1 MLFWSNFAEFS
12 KIWSNFTK
20 ILAKFEK
27 MQFFGTNFATFLN
40 LQFWNI
46 FWLKFL
52 QNLELFVKTLFWPKF
67 SKFPHNFEKIPK
79 NMIFVSNFVIF
90 FAKLLKNLK
99 NARFWAKFSSIFE
112 QFQWVFVFG
121 KTPFLGQ
128 IFQILEQ
135 KIMLT
140 IIIGF
145 YNQIINGNILSIKC
159 VSNTKCS
166 ILINS
171 ELTFRIRLAIDSESG
186 KRGFF

>member
-90 FAKLLKNLK
+90 FC
-99 NARFWAKFSSIFE
+99 
-112 QFQWVFVFG
+112 
-121 KTPFLGQ
+121 KTIEKSQKRPFLGQ
-128 IFQILEQ
+128 IFVNFW
-135 KIMLT
+135 T
-140 IIIGF
+140 I
-145 YNQIINGNILSIKC
+145 S
-159 VSNTKCS
+159 VSFCFWKNPVFGSNFPNFGAK
-166 ILINS
+166 NNAHNYH
-171 ELTFRIRLAIDSESG
+171 RLL
-186 KRGFF
+186 